1 MEVYFTLSL
10 KLMEEV
16 EEAKC
21 EGGAGASKSG
31 WKPAGAEELATAG
44 SRFHPSVVT

>member
-1 MEVYFTLSL
+1 
-10 KLMEEV
+10 MEEV

-21 EGGAGASKSG
+21 EGGARASKCG

-44 SRFHPSVVT
+44 SRFHPSVVA